1 MSILKNKWIII
12 IITLLVLAGLSFFF
26 LNKKEAKEGTVPS
39 ADQFQMT
46 QGEEPTE
53 ESENKNAVNVEI
65 EAAEKGSLNKYLVVT
80 GETKAYQKSEVVPRI
95 QEEVEKI
102 NVKIGDKVKKNEVL
116 IELNTT
122 EKEIA
127 VKQAEATLESANAN
141 LDDVLAG
148 SREEEIKQLE
158 ASLKKAESALGVAKN
173 NYQRQQELYE
183 KDFISSQSLESAKND
198 LVSAESDYQSA
209 LESLNLAVKGATKEE
224 IASARAE
231 VKNAE
236 ASLESAELGL
246 DRTKIKAPIS
256 GVISA
261 IDIDN
266 GEITAS
272 SSVITIAQIDKLKIK
287 IYLSQSNVNKVSS
300 GEKVKLYIAAVD
312 KEITGQIESISPLA
326 DEDKKSFPVEIVVD
340 NSDSL
345 IKAGM
350 YAEVN
355 LVVEEAKD
363 QIVLSRSALVEEAGN
378 NFIYII
384 EDNKAKKVEVE
395 INVKTDAKIAIKNA
409 IEKRTEVVVT
419 GNDNLSDGARV
430 NVLNR
435 GDK

>member
-1 MSILKNKWIII
+1 MNILKNKWIII

-26 LNKKEAKEGTVPS
+26 LNKKESKEGAVPS
-39 ADQFQMT
+39 GEQFQMT
-46 QGEEPTE
+46 QEEEPTE
-53 ESENKNAVNVEI
+53 VSENKNAVNVET
-65 EAAEKGSLNKYLVVT
+65 ETAEKGSLNKYLVVT
-80 GETKAYQKSEVVPRI
+80 GETNAYQKSEVVPRI

-102 NVKIGDKVKKNEVL
+102 NVKIGDKVKTNEVL

-198 LVSAESDYQSA
+198 LVSAESDYQST

-246 DRTKIKAPIS
+246 NRTKIKAPIS

-272 SSVITIAQIDKLKIK
+272 SSVITIAQMDKLKIK

-312 KEITGQIESISPLA
+312 KEITGQIESISPVA

-340 NSDSL
+340 NRDRS

-355 LVVEEAKD
+355 LVVEKAKD
-363 QIVLSRSALVEEAGN
+363 QLVLSRSALIEEAGN
-378 NFIYII
+378 NYIYII
-384 EDNKAKKVEVE
+384 EDGKAKKIEVE
-395 INVKTDAKIAIKNA
+395 IIVKNNDKIAIENA
-409 IEKRTEVVVT
+409 IEPGTEVIVT